1 MSFLDEII
9 SDKFKD
15 NSGSLREENK
25 DHQGRRFTMKCEINH
40 KNNEYELYKFDKNNI
55 ELFPYFSDVPNLK
68 KMNDYVLVFEKKRI
82 VNILLIELKKSH
94 GLPYKKQL
102 IAGESF
108 VRFLIHSYNRIKL
121 ENDKIKETSINFKKI
136 RVIDE
141 KSNKK
146 RPTKGKS
153 FKKERQAKG
162 FYRHLN
168 PKTFDFSQYA

>member
-9 SDKFKD
+9 NDKFKD
-15 NSGSLREENK
+15 NSGSLREEK
-25 DHQGRRFTMKCEINH
+25 EDAQGNTFTMKCKI
-40 KNNEYELYKFDKNNI
+40 KDRGNEYELYKFDRNNI
-55 ELFPYFSDVPNLK
+55 ELFPYFSDVSDLK

-108 VRFLIHSYNRIKL
+108 VRFLIHSFNRVHP
-121 ENDKIKETSINFKKI
+121 EKIIQEKNINFKKI
-136 RVIDE
+136 RVIEE

-146 RPTKGKS
+146 RKTTGKC
-153 FKKERQAKG
+153 FREEEG
-162 FYRHLN
+162 FCTHLN
-168 PKTFDFSQYA
+168 PKAFYFSQYA